1 MACLRPRSA
10 SRLGV
15 APRPRTGAGPPSS
28 PLTNCRLATCLLAT
42 LAVTSC
48 APGARFRQEELFA
61 EYGEDGSVQ
70 YYRLIL
76 EGESLPGR
84 SGYRSGWYDADAVD
98 AQFGAPG
105 GAPDLSRIGA
115 SGRAEAIAS
124 TLEQY
129 LGLLADPDSHPA
141 DLLPARERYEE
152 ALTRARGL
160 VSLGEPPE
168 SALDHTDEKF
178 VMVIAP
184 EPERVLEALERGSQ
198 SERLKETVDQLF
210 GQRAERES
218 AGSDAELEL
227 LQLRLEL
234 LADLLERY
242 GDELSE
248 VSTVDLESS
257 LQRLTAALE
266 AQR

>member
-1 MACLRPRSA
+1 MACFRPRFA
-10 SRLGV
+10 SRPG
-15 APRPRTGAGPPSS
+15 GAAGGRL
-28 PLTNCRLATCLLAT
+28 LTACLLAT
-42 LAVTSC
+42 LTAASC

-76 EGESLPGR
+76 EGEALPGR

-98 AQFGAPG
+98 SQFGAPG

-115 SGRAEAIAS
+115 TGRAEAIAA

-141 DLLPARERYEE
+141 ELLAARERYEE

-168 SALDHTDEKF
+168 AALDHTDEKF

-184 EPERVLEALERGSQ
+184 DPEQVLDALERGSQ
-198 SERLKETVDQLF
+198 SERLRETVDQLF
-210 GQRAERES
+210 GQRAEREA
-218 AGSDAELEL
+218 AGDSAELEL

-242 GDELSE
+242 GDELAE
-248 VSTVDLESS
+248 VSTGDLEGS